1 MASGSCT
8 LSDQLLVA
16 VLQLLNK
23 DVSEHGRHLTQYF
36 HLFNLYASLG
46 PPEKLQLL
54 KLNVVEMFML
64 VALDE
69 GPGPAIKYQYA
80 ELGRLYQVVSQL
92 IRSCDVS
99 QKQQSSQP
107 NTAPLPNPHGDPACA
122 EPLMPIQ
129 PKVVEILYGRAT
141 YVKKIIEDAN
151 SSEDTV
157 KLLKFCCWENP
168 LFSSTVLSE
177 LLWQIAYSYTYEL
190 RPYLDLLLHMLL
202 LDDSW
207 QNHRIHNALKGI
219 PDDREGLFDTI
230 QRSKNHYQK
239 RAYQCIKCMVALF
252 SSCPAAQQMLHSNG
266 DLKRKWTWAV
276 DWLNDELDRRP
287 YAAANQ
293 QYGFSN
299 WSPPAQSNETS
310 NGYFLERSPSAR
322 STLEKAYELCP
333 EDDSPVSTQN
343 RSHSGGSLTV
353 NSGNSSN
360 TSIGD
365 SSAPNNPSTT
375 AAATTIVHSKSPT
388 LHAGEPT
395 G

>member
-1 MASGSCT
+1 
-8 LSDQLLVA
+8 
-16 VLQLLNK
+16 
-23 DVSEHGRHLTQYF
+23 
-36 HLFNLYASLG
+36 
-46 PPEKLQLL
+46 
-54 KLNVVEMFML
+54 MFML

-99 QKQQSSQP
+99 HKQQSSQQ
-107 NTAPLPNPHGDPACA
+107 NTSPLPNPHGDASCT

-129 PKVVEILYGRAT
+129 PKVAEILYGRAT

-151 SSEDTV
+151 TSEDTV

-239 RAYQCIKCMVALF
+239 RAYQCIKCMVSLF
-252 SSCPAAQQMLHSNG
+252 SSCLAAQQMLHSNG

-287 YAAANQ
+287 YAANQ
-293 QYGFSN
+293 QYGFNN

-333 EDDSPVSTQN
+333 EDEPEPEECEEAEVAVPEEVAP
-343 RSHSGGSLTV
+343 LPP
-353 NSGNSSN
+353 SS
-360 TSIGD
+360 
-365 SSAPNNPSTT
+365 
-375 AAATTIVHSKSPT
+375 
-388 LHAGEPT
+388 EP
-395 G
+395 GQQQQQPQQQQPLQQQQPPG